1 MKRHY
6 SILPGLILVISGIA
20 YNFAGTDNVYAN
32 TNEFNYDK
40 CIKKAD
46 INIEIIKC
54 NEKNAI
60 YWDKKLNQYYKILM
74 SKLDSDQ
81 KDILQKSQRRWIKY
95 RDQEILNVK
104 SIYSKLQGTMT
115 RPWASYR
122 IANMTKLRAEDFK
135 HLIALLEEN

>member
-1 MKRHY
+1 MKRHH
-6 SILPGLILVISGIA
+6 SILPGLILVIFSIGYDYA
-20 YNFAGTDNVYAN
+20 NTGSVYAN
-32 TNEFNYDK
+32 TSAFNYDK

-54 NEKNAI
+54 NEKNTI

-74 SKLDSDQ
+74 SKLDSGQ

-122 IANMTKLRAEDFK
+122 IANMTKLRAEDLK
-135 HLIALLEEN
+135 HFIKLLEEN